1 MIKRTLEVNAPKLIK
16 LFTIIYRLRILKI
29 LVKFFL
35 FFLRKNPLSILKI
48 NNIRNYELVIIA
60 YKIYDPTSFVDE
72 LIRYCKSKKILTYGV
87 QINWDALVFR
97 IPLEIPNFLAVW
109 GEQSFS
115 FSVGLHEI
123 APFRIFP
130 TGPLAFDIYRNN
142 KITKENA
149 RKNLDLPING
159 KIIAVC
165 LSDIVFD
172 DIFLVNEINKH
183 LNLGTFSENTYF
195 YFKGYRYGKELAL
208 KNSYR

>member
-1 MIKRTLEVNAPKLIK
+1 M
-16 LFTIIYRLRILKI
+16 
-29 LVKFFL
+29 
-35 FFLRKNPLSILKI
+35 
-48 NNIRNYELVIIA
+48 
-60 YKIYDPTSFVDE
+60 
-72 LIRYCKSKKILTYGV
+72 IRYCKSKKILTYGV
-87 QINWDALVFR
+87 QINWDALAR

-195 YFKGYRYGKELAL
+195 YFKGYRYGKELTL
-208 KNSYR
+208 KNSYKLEYNKEFKNIKLHKNIFFWDPDNINLDKRDYFKNFFKAFDGIISTFSTMSVEASLHDIPSVALHYDPSKYE